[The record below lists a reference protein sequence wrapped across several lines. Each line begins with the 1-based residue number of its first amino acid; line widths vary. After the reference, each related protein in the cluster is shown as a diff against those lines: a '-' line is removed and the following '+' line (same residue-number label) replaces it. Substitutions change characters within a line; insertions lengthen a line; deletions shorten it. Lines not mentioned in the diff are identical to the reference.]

1 MSFHPFRFDFE
12 DDRKSDSIDF
22 DLSLRAFEVETRSF
36 LESEKDL
43 IHGLTSTLQVR
54 REIDLLDIPTYNPL
68 TGRKEIPTRGLTY
81 GPASVVK
88 VPGVEI
94 KPKGPYDLYV
104 TGSPVS
110 LLSVLGTYDHE
121 LVHLTQILHKSMFNA
136 YIQSERA
143 INSFTNI
150 IRKGKD
156 ERILRKLIELTE
168 KSKRFNPLN
177 IEEEDKWRLLE
188 SVSLVHQWR
197 DYRRRNRALHDI
209 VSKIENEKL
218 EKLLTAFVK
227 CVYESEYHKQAFEL
241 WLSVGGDVVDKFP
254 IASSQLYYY
263 LSLFSDYGA
272 NDVLKLFERIKNDH
286 NILKYLKELNY
297 SNPIRRF
304 AFFDEIGTDPI
315 SNELKSLSFSSYRE
329 NILGEINGAL
339 EKLDG
344 FSKKRVGMLKEA
356 VERSGKPSQLLNEY
370 VIKWSCIILKD
381 QENRLYPQAVSNG
394 YNPDYV
400 SLMLSFYSDL
410 HICTSILKAANE
422 AFRKGEDPWKAMER
436 AIKCPY
442 RNAPLMGCR
451 EKSKC
456 EHEKPWLDAVV
467 ER

>member
-1 MSFHPFRFDFE
+1 MDFPDFE
-12 DDRKSDSIDF
+12 VVRGSDRVDF
-22 DLSLRAFEVETRSF
+22 SLMLRAYEAELRGF
-36 LESEKDL
+36 LESESYL
-43 IHGLTSTLQVR
+43 IYGLTSMLQVR
-54 REIDLLDIPTYNPL
+54 EAIELPYRMIP
-68 TGRKEIPTRGLTY
+68 GLTY

-94 KPKGPYDLYV
+94 VPNGPYDVILH
-104 TGSPVS
+104 GSPVG

-121 LVHLTQILHKSMFNA
+121 LVHLTQILHKSMFNE

-168 KSKRFNPLN
+168 KNKRFNPLN

-188 SVSLVHQWR
+188 SVSLFHQWR
-197 DYRRRNRALHDI
+197 DYCRRNRALHDI

-241 WLSVGGDVVDKFP
+241 WLSVGGDVVDKLP

-304 AFFDEIGTDPI
+304 AFFDEIGTGPI

-356 VERSGKPSQLLNEY
+356 VERSGKPSQFFDEYKKWWCMILNYQKSKLSE
-370 VIKWSCIILKD
+370 KQRSED
-381 QENRLYPQAVSNG
+381 QKSRLYLIASRNADPEYAQTT
-394 YNPDYV
+394 
-400 SLMLSFYSDL
+400 LSFYSDL
-410 HICTSILKAANE
+410 YICTSILKAAE
-422 AFRKGEDPWKAMER
+422 KAFRKGKDPWKAMER
-436 AIKCPY
+436 AVMCPY

-451 EKSKC
+451 EKSEC
-456 EHEKPWLDAVV
+456 EHERPWLDAVV
-467 ER
+467 TRRY